1 MVDHI
6 AWQRLLQAGI
16 PLASTNAIVTELIN
30 DWATEAGQIAF
41 PLLA

>member
-1 MVDHI
+1 MVDQI

-16 PLASTNAIVTELIN
+16 PLASTNAIVTELIKN
-30 DWATEAGQIAF
+30 WATEAGQIAF

>member
-1 MVDHI
+1 MVEQI
-6 AWQRLLQAGI
+6 AWQRLFQAGI
-16 PLASTNAIVTELIN
+16 PMTSTNAVVTELIR